1 MMANQ
6 VSKVVLPNLPNRVHT
21 VTNSVFIVTET
32 AQVVYQM
39 VADEQSEMMTVL
51 LGSPP
56 NSELKRINY
65 NLSLV
70 VR

>member
-6 VSKVVLPNLPNRVHT
+6 VSEVVLPNQTHT

-51 LGSPP
+51 IGST
-56 NSELKRINY
+56 LI
-65 NLSLV
+65 
-70 VR
+70 